1 MKNVSCSCLQHCQ
14 SILETLMKPLPGLV
28 PVMQTE
34 HEMPLLHGKLKP
46 ILQITPDWVYQ
57 GIIFIHLSSIK
68 TET

>member
-34 HEMPLLHGKLKP
+34 HEMSYATASRKTQANPSNNSRL
-46 ILQITPDWVYQ
+46 
-57 GIIFIHLSSIK
+57 GIPRNYFYTLVQH
-68 TET
+68 